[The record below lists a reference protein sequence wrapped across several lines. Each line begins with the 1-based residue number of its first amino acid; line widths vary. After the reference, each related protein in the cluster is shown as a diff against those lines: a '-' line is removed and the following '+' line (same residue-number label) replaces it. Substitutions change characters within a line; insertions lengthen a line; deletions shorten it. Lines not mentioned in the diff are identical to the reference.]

1 VSDSHINCQD
11 YVVSRL
17 AMVTVRVCVLCE
29 LWPEA
34 KERVSM
40 I

>member
-1 VSDSHINCQD
+1 VSHTTCQD
-11 YVVSRL
+11 YLVSRL
-17 AMVTVRVCVLCE
+17 VMVTVRVCVLCE

-34 KERVSM
+34 KERVSK